1 MDRMVLSLLVED
13 TAGVLSRV
21 AGLFSRRGYNI
32 ESLTVGSTEK
42 SGYSR
47 MTIVT
52 SGEDETLEQIKKQ
65 LAKLVDVVEI
75 KELESHVTSVT
86 RELVL
91 LKVEVDSADRT
102 QLLEVANVFRAKI
115 IDFSDKALIIEM
127 TGNNAKIDAFLS
139 LMNTFNIKQV
149 ARTGITGLS
158 RSAFDED

>member
-42 SGYSR
+42 PGYSR

>member
-42 SGYSR
+42 NGYSR

-65 LAKLVDVVEI
+65 LAKLVDVVDI

-139 LMNTFNIKQV
+139 LMNSFNIKQV

>member
-1 MDRMVLSLLVED
+1 MDRIVLSLLVED

-32 ESLTVGSTEK
+32 ESLTVGSTER

-75 KELESHVTSVT
+75 KELESHVTSVA